1 MKFGIRLLYLY
12 LFAFVGLMTTII
24 GSVQLVDLGLK
35 SYVFK
40 VSEYSYYPE
49 TPAVDGKPVL
59 SLDEVKKRN
68 EKEQADQRK
77 RQLSTSLAMIA
88 VGAPVY
94 LYHWKTIKKE
104 SKKKSR

>member
-59 SLDEVKKRN
+59 SLEEVKKRN
-68 EKEQADQRK
+68 EKEQTEDDKEGKQK
-77 RQLSTSLAMIA
+77 EIQITYGWLVCWYFSTE
-88 VGAPVY
+88 Y
-94 LYHWKTIKKE
+94 T
-104 SKKKSR
+104 

>member
-40 VSEYSYYPE
+40 VSEYTYYPE
-49 TPAVDGKPVL
+49 TTPVDGKTTL
-59 SLDEVKKRN
+59 TAQEIKQRN

-94 LYHWKTIKKE
+94 LYHWRTIKKE
-104 SKKKSR
+104 GKKKTK